1 MSPEGFTGGSIILS
15 TMDKREVIL
24 STTIIGIVGFFVY
37 IAMVSINVVG
47 LVYVGVSVVVG
58 FTTIGIAVC
67 RISSVIVWQVTV
79 DIESDAVVGAG
90 IRDVVDEHDIV
101 RVNFIRVAVGFRGN
115 KGIVILLARR
125 SSEALN
131 LVLGMMVGV

>member
-125 SSEALN
+125 SSEALD